1 MRRYRDPVHTS
12 ICLMSAA
19 AGRVLHS
26 RSIDKHAIPPT
37 RGQINTRGTPFQAN
51 ELLMLIWNSNI
62 FWRGAPWSSS
72 TCGRMWK
79 DSGSCAPSST
89 VLVSGWIEWGHIICM
104 SMGSGRFS
112 SLLMADLKM
121 NKWPM
126 IYFLIMLDLTA
137 CPLNPIDYGN
147 IYNGYWNNELN
158 CIIIQRHVGL
168 GITGAAFLLSN
179 KDVEWQCPTFNTLKE
194 NGVNHKAGFRSIFQ
208 DEFNSPR

>member
-1 MRRYRDPVHTS
+1 MCLPAYILIYLRALNWTSNSFGPFWSHSRVKLHHCTPVHAGMRRYRDPVHTS

-72 TCGRMWK
+72 TCGRMWM

-104 SMGSGRFS
+104 SMGSGRLS
-112 SLLMADLKM
+112 SLLMANL
-121 NKWPM
+121 
-126 IYFLIMLDLTA
+126 
-137 CPLNPIDYGN
+137 
-147 IYNGYWNNELN
+147 
-158 CIIIQRHVGL
+158 
-168 GITGAAFLLSN
+168 
-179 KDVEWQCPTFNTLKE
+179 
-194 NGVNHKAGFRSIFQ
+194 
-208 DEFNSPR
+208 